1 MTPGRRSEIVFSEGF
16 RSGRVTRSVLLQ
28 STSSVESSS
37 DQSARSSSSLP
48 KRRRFGAAP
57 GLQSREAGLLADDG
71 LAKLV
76 APRGRHPIRHL
87 LPRHHPPC
95 HTGDQ
100 PFLAPRAEGRE
111 RVTRGI
117 EIDAGPAPDGP
128 STGSVETRTV
138 HHRCGVPARS
148 PSPARLEAQDT
159 RRGRGRDPAL
169 GDSRRS
175 LRSRVCSRPCAPRC
189 SARAARD
196 HRRDPRPHDRRD
208 RARPGLL
215 RRDPRSTQLP
225 ANPGTRHRSA
235 LVIPP

>member
-1 MTPGRRSEIVFSEGF
+1 MKPGRRSEIVFSEGF
-16 RSGRVTRSVLLQ
+16 RSGRVTRSALLQ
-28 STSSVESSS
+28 STRSVESSS
-37 DQSARSSSSLP
+37 GQNVRSSSSLP

-95 HTGDQ
+95 HTGGQ

-138 HHRCGVPARS
+138 HHRCGAPARS
-148 PSPARLEAQDT
+148 PSPARLEARDP
-159 RRGRGRDPAL
+159 RRGRGGDAAL
-169 GDSRRS
+169 GDS
-175 LRSRVCSRPCAPRC
+175 LVPFDLVC
-189 SARAARD
+189 ARAHARLGAALA
-196 HRRDPRPHDRRD
+196 RRGITVGTHDLMVGATAL
-208 RARPGLL
+208 ARGFSVVT
-215 RRDPRSTQLP
+215 RDPRSFP
-225 ANPGTRHRSA
+225 RIPGLDIEVLS
-235 LVIPP
+235 